1 MESVY
6 SDILNPV
13 AMVGAQDNVGMAPRR
28 ARGGKR
34 VIALLNNSKPN
45 VGYFLEAV
53 AEELRRRG
61 DHEIINVTK
70 HRSAEP
76 CAELEALARRCD
88 LAINAVAD

>member
-13 AMVGAQDNVGMAPRR
+13 AMVGTQDNAGMTTRR

-53 AEELRRRG
+53 AEELRRSG
-61 DHEIINVTK
+61 DYEIVNVAK

-76 CAELEALARRCD
+76 CADLEALATRCD

>member
-1 MESVY
+1 MDSVN
-6 SDILNPV
+6 SDVLNPV
-13 AMVGAQDNVGMAPRR
+13 ALVSAQDKAGMTMRR
-28 ARGGKR
+28 MRGGKR

-61 DHEIINVTK
+61 DYEIVNVTK

-76 CAELEALARRCD
+76 CADLEALATRCD

>member
-1 MESVY
+1 MDSVY

-13 AMVGAQDNVGMAPRR
+13 ALVSAQAKAGMTTRH
-28 ARGGKR
+28 ARGDRR

-45 VGYFLEAV
+45 VDFFLGAV

-61 DHEIINVTK
+61 DYEVVNFTK

-76 CAELEALARRCD
+76 CTDLKALATRCD
-88 LAINAVAD
+88 FAINAVAD

>member
-1 MESVY
+1 MDSVY

-13 AMVGAQDNVGMAPRR
+13 ALVSAQDKAGMTTRR
-28 ARGGKR
+28 LRGGKR

-53 AEELRRRG
+53 AEELRRSG
-61 DHEIINVTK
+61 DYEIVNVAK

-76 CAELEALARRCD
+76 CTDLAALATRCD

>member
-1 MESVY
+1 MDSVN

-13 AMVGAQDNVGMAPRR
+13 ALVSAQDKAGMTMRR
-28 ARGGKR
+28 MRGGKR

-61 DHEIINVTK
+61 DYEIVNVTK

-76 CAELEALARRCD
+76 CADLAALATRCD